1 MKNLKILENVFKEW
15 MKNNDFEE
23 FKKTHPTLLSVI
35 LKSMDEKRKET
46 IDEVIIMVSNQREYN
61 YLNNELKQLKSK
73 L

>member
-1 MKNLKILENVFKEW
+1 MKNLKILENAFKEG
-15 MKNNDFEE
+15 MKNKDFEE